1 MIKKM
6 RRNGGWRMFAGV
18 FFSLV
23 LLAGFSGC
31 SGLRGGSSGYDAQG
45 VAADTGSPLY
55 YGFND
60 VLIPPELRSDQKNSY
75 ILQSH
80 GFSAGI
86 LSFKGRVDRGSL
98 VAFFRE
104 NMLKDNWKPTGS
116 FISSRTILLYE
127 KQNRWCVIYIT
138 EGDFYTN
145 VEVGVIPRVE
155 EGSGELIR

>member
-1 MIKKM
+1 MTKL
-6 RRNGGWRMFAGV
+6 RRNGGFWIFAG
-18 FFSLV
+18 FLFSLMMV
-23 LLAGFSGC
+23 SLTGC
-31 SGLRGGSSGYDAQG
+31 SGLKGGSSGYDAQG
-45 VAADTGSPLY
+45 IASDVGSPLY

-60 VLIPPELRSDQKNSY
+60 VLIPPELRADQKNSY
-75 ILQSH
+75 IVQSH

-86 LSFKGRVDRGSL
+86 LAFRGRVDRGSL
-98 VAFFRE
+98 IAFFRE
-104 NMLKDNWKPTGS
+104 NMIKDNWRPIGS
-116 FISSRTILLYE
+116 FLSSRTILLYG